1 METYIKRDLY
11 LQKLVN
17 RRNNGEVKIITGCR
31 RCGKSWLLK
40 KIYRDYL
47 LGEGVKDEDIIIVSF
62 DTDEDVD
69 GRDYTDPTTLK
80 RYLYG
85 RITDEQTQYYVFL
98 DEVQRIGGL

>member
-1 METYIKRDLY
+1 MY

-17 RRNNGEVKIITGCR
+17 RRYNGEVKIIIGCR

-47 LGEGVKDEDIIIVSF
+47 LDYGVKDEDM
-62 DTDEDVD
+62 DC
-69 GRDYTDPTTLK
+69 RDYTDPTTLK

-85 RITDEQTQYYVFL
+85 RMTKEQTQYYIFL
-98 DEVQRIGGL
+98 DEVQQVEGLHSFFYNL